1 MTAPIKL
8 MTSLGW
14 VTVGSEIDIYVPKI
28 NIDVYASNNG
38 AKNQTISTG
47 GNLLGYPLG
56 FERTH
61 AGHIMLL
68 YVVGLGMRSSI
79 ILNGERGLQCAT
91 NILNSF
97 CMKAF
102 KLKGINARA
111 VNRKDFN
118 VEYTNPPYGLEE
130 DSALLKRIERS
141 DAVIFENQ
149 QVDSKIKGTY
159 WLASTSS
166 RIKGGDLAFGVDCL
180 EDGILKNETLVDTD
194 GQAQS
199 AKKQILALVRIKVD
213 IRESM
218 GKVG

>member
-1 MTAPIKL
+1 MSNPIEL
-8 MTSLGW
+8 MTSLGRI
-14 VTVGSEIDIYVPKI
+14 TIGNEIDIYIPKI
-28 NIDVYASNNG
+28 SVDVYASNNG

-61 AGHIMLL
+61 TGQIMLL
-68 YVVGLGMRSSI
+68 YAVGLGKRSSI

-97 CMKAF
+97 CSKVFKA
-102 KLKGINARA
+102 KGISARA
-111 VNRKDFN
+111 VNRKDFR
-118 VEYTNPPYGLEE
+118 VEYKNPPYGLEE
-130 DSALLKRIERS
+130 SSALIKRIDRS
-141 DAVIFENQ
+141 DAVIFDNQ
-149 QVDSKIKGTY
+149 QVTSKIRGAY

-166 RIKGGDLAFGVDCL
+166 RIKGEDLAFGVDYL
-180 EDGILKNETLVDTD
+180 EDGVLKNETLVDTD
-194 GQAQS
+194 GQARES
-199 AKKQILALVRIKVD
+199 KKQILALVRIKVD

>member
-1 MTAPIKL
+1 MTSQIKL

-14 VTVGSEIDIYVPKI
+14 VTVGSEIDICVPKI
-28 NIDVYASNNG
+28 SIDVYASNNG
-38 AKNQTISTG
+38 SKNQTISTG

-68 YVVGLGMRSSI
+68 YVVGLGKKSSI

-97 CMKAF
+97 CSKVFKA
-102 KLKGINARA
+102 KGISARA
-111 VNRKDFN
+111 VNRKDLK

-130 DSALLKRIERS
+130 GSTLLKRIERS

-149 QVDSKIKGTY
+149 QVDSKIQGTY

-166 RIKGGDLAFGVDCL
+166 RIKGGDLVFGVDCL
-180 EDGILKNETLVDTD
+180 EDGIIKNETLVDTD
-194 GQAQS
+194 GKVKG